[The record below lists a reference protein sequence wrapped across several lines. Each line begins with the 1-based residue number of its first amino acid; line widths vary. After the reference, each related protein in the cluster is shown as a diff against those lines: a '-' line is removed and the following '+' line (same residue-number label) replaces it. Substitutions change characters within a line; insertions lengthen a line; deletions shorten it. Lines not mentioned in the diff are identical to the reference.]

1 MRCFQASLTFVKS
14 VLHLAKR
21 NLQYMVHHE
30 HLQKPSDVRRSS
42 RKRVLDAP
50 SFGLVNETLPQP
62 VWILMGGDSS
72 QRQASLASGL
82 NAWMSLR
89 HQADY
94 QVCPKA
100 DFARL
105 DSVLADVVLC
115 WHLHG

>member
-1 MRCFQASLTFVKS
+1 MCGASQAVAEAISC
-14 VLHLAKR
+14 A
-21 NLQYMVHHE
+21 QE
-30 HLQKPSDVRRSS
+30 QQEEGP
-42 RKRVLDAP
+42 DAP

-94 QVCPKA
+94 QVCPKI
-100 DFARL
+100 DL
-105 DSVLADVVLC
+105 TGLNDSCSSDLVLAWLSCCMNCTSPHYREDRRV
-115 WHLHG
+115 GTQMQE

>member
-1 MRCFQASLTFVKS
+1 MLSPQSDFCQDTLRLGKAKS
-14 VLHLAKR
+14 ALYGALRAVAEAISCA
-21 NLQYMVHHE
+21 QE
-30 HLQKPSDVRRSS
+30 QQDEGPDT
-42 RKRVLDAP
+42 P

-100 DFARL
+100 DL
-105 DSVLADVVLC
+105 TGLADFC
-115 WHLHG
+115 